1 MQGGYMYIKGTDIE
15 VGVTRVSY
23 DPLYPYAMCTL
34 RLGIKKKY
42 LKNSSL
48 KTISNRYIKIP
59 YICLSKFPS
68 IKYNRLMYDAIML
81 PSDPS
86 LEPLFR
92 HSSALREGKL
102 EDAPL
107 PHADLY
113 EIVPTTIEGK
123 QYYMHI
129 LKPLNPTLA
138 GIGKCRSFSIFGI
151 PELTYRMKK
160 YDSSSKIVTFDTSP
174 VRRAHVSVLRQCKTM
189 KHLGGHSYR
198 WDHSTVSLRG
208 QTLPVDWGWIA
219 GTNIHV
225 KTCIYQHEV
234 SLYKWDKKNI
244 FHWIPI
250 QEITTQQPTFGSF
263 ENNTV
268 TVFPEIYINGLPI
281 PFEARAPI
289 NHPIHQNP
297 IKFLHDEQC
306 AYPHQEYSRDEQR
319 KHAVIMIVLK
329 HQTWL
334 AHVKNLTLQP
344 RAEYQQYFNYRAEDK
359 QNYVADYMDRAAD
372 LKRSKVI

>member
-23 DPLYPYAMCTL
+23 DPLNPYAMCTL

-59 YICLSKFPS
+59 YVCLSKFPS

-81 PSDPS
+81 PPDPV
-86 LEPLFR
+86 LEPLFKK
-92 HSSALREGKL
+92 SSSLREGKL

-107 PHADLY
+107 PHANLY
-113 EIVPTTIEGK
+113 EIVPTNIDGK

-189 KHLGGHSYR
+189 KHLGGHTYR
-198 WDHSTVSLRG
+198 WDYSTVSLKG
-208 QTLPVDWGWIA
+208 QSLPVDWGWIA
-219 GTNIHV
+219 GTNIHI
-225 KTCIYQHEV
+225 KTCIHHPEA
-234 SLYKWDKKNI
+234 SLYKLDKKDI
-244 FHWIPI
+244 FHWVPI
-250 QEITTQQPTFGSF
+250 QEVTTQQPSFGTVYK
-263 ENNTV
+263 NT
-268 TVFPEIYINGLPI
+268 TIVFPEIYLNGLPI

-289 NHPIHQNP
+289 DHPIHKNP
-297 IKFLHDEQC
+297 ISFLHEEQG
-306 AYPHQEYSRDEQR
+306 AYPLQEYSKNVQKE
-319 KHAVIMIVLK
+319 HAVVQIVLK
-329 HQTWL
+329 HQTFL

-344 RAEYQQYFNYRAEDK
+344 RADYQQYLHFRTEDK

>member
-1 MQGGYMYIKGTDIE
+1 MQGSYMFIKGTDIE

-23 DPLYPYAMCTL
+23 DPLNPYAMCTL

-42 LKNSSL
+42 LKNSAL

-68 IKYNRLMYDAIML
+68 IKYNRLMYDTIMM
-81 PSDPS
+81 PTDPG
-86 LEPLFR
+86 LEPLFKR
-92 HSSALREGKL
+92 SSSLREGKL
-102 EDAPL
+102 EEAPL

-113 EIVPTTIEGK
+113 EIVKTNIDGR

-138 GIGKCRSFSIFGI
+138 GIGKCRSFCIFGI

-189 KHLGGHSYR
+189 KHLGGHTYR
-198 WDHSTVSLRG
+198 WDYSTVSLKG
-208 QTLPVDWGWIA
+208 QSLPMDWGWIA
-219 GTNIHV
+219 GTNIHI
-225 KTCIYQHEV
+225 KTCIYHPEV
-234 SLYKWDKKNI
+234 SLYKWDKKDI

-250 QEITTQQPTFGSF
+250 QEVTTQQPTFSSVQT
-263 ENNTV
+263 NIV
-268 TVFPEIYINGLPI
+268 TVFPEIYVNGLPI
-281 PFEARAPI
+281 PLEAKAPI
-289 NHPIHQNP
+289 DHPIHQNP
-297 IKFLHDEQC
+297 IKFLHEEKSK
-306 AYPHQEYSRDEQR
+306 YPDAEYPRDVQK
-319 KHAVIMIVLK
+319 KHAVITIVFQ
-329 HQTWL
+329 HRTWL

-344 RAEYQQYFNYRAEDK
+344 RADYNHCLHYRSEDR
-359 QNYVADYMDRAAD
+359 QNYVADFMDRAAD
-372 LKRSKVI
+372 LKRSKVM

>member
-1 MQGGYMYIKGTDIE
+1 MQGSYMYIKGTDIE

-23 DPLYPYAMCTL
+23 DPLNPYAMCTL

-42 LKNSSL
+42 LKHSSL
-48 KTISNRYIKIP
+48 KTISNRYIKVP

-68 IKYNRLMYDAIML
+68 IKYNRLMYDAVLL
-81 PSDPS
+81 PSDPM

-92 HSSALREGKL
+92 KSSPLREGKL

-113 EIVPTTIEGK
+113 EIVPTNIDGK

-189 KHLGGHSYR
+189 KHLGGHTYR
-198 WDHSTVSLRG
+198 WDYSTVSLKG

-219 GTNIHV
+219 GTNIHI
-225 KTCIYQHEV
+225 KTCIYHPEA
-234 SLYKWDKKNI
+234 SLYKWDNRDI

-250 QEITTQQPTFGSF
+250 QEVTTQQPTFSSVQK
-263 ENNTV
+263 NTV

-281 PFEARAPI
+281 PLEAKAPI
-289 NHPIHQNP
+289 DHPIHQNP
-297 IKFLHDEQC
+297 IRFLHEERSKYPAAEYPREEQK
-306 AYPHQEYSRDEQR
+306 D
-319 KHAVIMIVLK
+319 HAVVTIVFQ

-344 RAEYQQYFNYRAEDK
+344 RAEYEQYLHYRAEDT
-359 QNYVADYMDRAAD
+359 QNYVADFMDRAAD

>member
-1 MQGGYMYIKGTDIE
+1 MQGSYMYIKGTDIE
-15 VGVTRVSY
+15 VGIARVSY
-23 DPLYPYAMCTL
+23 DPLNPYAMCTL

-68 IKYNRLMYDAIML
+68 IKYNRLMYDAHLL

-86 LEPLFR
+86 LEPLFQK
-92 HSSALREGKL
+92 SSPLREGKY
-102 EDAPL
+102 EASPL

-113 EIVPTTIEGK
+113 EIVKTDIEGK

-138 GIGKCRSFSIFGI
+138 GVGKCRSFSIFGI

-189 KHLGGHSYR
+189 KHLGGHTYR
-198 WDHSTVSLRG
+198 WDYSSVSLKG
-208 QTLPVDWGWIA
+208 QTMPMDWGWIA
-219 GTNIHV
+219 GTNIHI
-225 KTCIYQHEV
+225 KTCIHDANV
-234 SLYKWDKKNI
+234 SLYKWDKRNI

-250 QEITTQQPTFGSF
+250 QEVTTQQPTFSSIQT
-263 ENNTV
+263 NTV
-268 TVFPEIYINGLPI
+268 TVFPEIYVNGLPI
-281 PFEARAPI
+281 PFEAKAPI
-289 NHPIHQNP
+289 DHPMHQNP
-297 IKFLHDEQC
+297 IQFLHEEKSK
-306 AYPHQEYSRDEQR
+306 YPAAEYERDVQKE
-319 KHAVIMIVLK
+319 HAVITIVFQ

-344 RAEYQQYFNYRAEDK
+344 RAEYQQYWHHRAEDR
-359 QNYVADYMDRAAD
+359 QNYIADFMDRAAD

>member
-1 MQGGYMYIKGTDIE
+1 MQGSYMYIKGTDIE

-23 DPLYPYAMCTL
+23 DPLNPYAMCTL

-48 KTISNRYIKIP
+48 KTISIRYIKIP
-59 YICLSKFPS
+59 YICLSKFPGV
-68 IKYNRLMYDAIML
+68 KYNRLMYDAHML
-81 PSDPS
+81 PTDPS
-86 LEPLFR
+86 LEPLFQK
-92 HSSALREGKL
+92 SSKLREGKL
-102 EDAPL
+102 EVTPL

-113 EIVPTTIEGK
+113 EIVKTNIEGK

-160 YDSSSKIVTFDTSP
+160 YDSSSKIVTFDTTP

-189 KHLGGHSYR
+189 KHLGGHTYR
-198 WDHSTVSLRG
+198 WDYSTVSLKG
-208 QTLPVDWGWIA
+208 QTMPMDWGWIA

-225 KTCIYQHEV
+225 KTCIYHPEA
-234 SLYKWDKKNI
+234 SLYKWDKRDI

-250 QEITTQQPTFGSF
+250 QEVTTQQPTFGCMHK
-263 ENNTV
+263 NTV
-268 TVFPEIYINGLPI
+268 IVFPEIYVNGLPI

-289 NHPIHQNP
+289 DHPIHSHP
-297 IKFLHDEQC
+297 IKFLHEQQDK
-306 AYPHQEYSRDEQR
+306 YPEAEYSRDMQR
-319 KHAVIMIVLK
+319 EHSVVTIVFK

-344 RAEYQQYFNYRAEDK
+344 HAEYKQYEYHRAEDK
-359 QNYVADYMDRAAD
+359 QNYVADFLDRASD
-372 LKRSKVI
+372 LKRSKVM

>member
-1 MQGGYMYIKGTDIE
+1 
-15 VGVTRVSY
+15 
-23 DPLYPYAMCTL
+23 
-34 RLGIKKKY
+34 
-42 LKNSSL
+42 
-48 KTISNRYIKIP
+48 
-59 YICLSKFPS
+59 
-68 IKYNRLMYDAIML
+68 
-81 PSDPS
+81 
-86 LEPLFR
+86 
-92 HSSALREGKL
+92 
-102 EDAPL
+102 
-107 PHADLY
+107 
-113 EIVPTTIEGK
+113 
-123 QYYMHI
+123 
-129 LKPLNPTLA
+129 
-138 GIGKCRSFSIFGI
+138 
-151 PELTYRMKK
+151 
-160 YDSSSKIVTFDTSP
+160 
-174 VRRAHVSVLRQCKTM
+174 M

-234 SLYKWDKKNI
+234 SLYKWDKKDI
-244 FHWIPI
+244 FHWVPI
-250 QEITTQQPTFGSF
+250 QEVTTQQPTFGSF

-289 NHPIHQNP
+289 NHPIHKNP
-297 IKFLHDEQC
+297 INFLHDEQC
-306 AYPHQEYSRDEQR
+306 AYPQQEYSRDEQR

-344 RAEYQQYFNYRAEDK
+344 RAEYQQYLHYRAEDK

>member
-1 MQGGYMYIKGTDIE
+1 MQGSYMYIKGTDIE

-23 DPLYPYAMCTL
+23 DPLNPYAMCTL

-42 LKNSSL
+42 LKHSSL

-59 YICLSKFPS
+59 FVCLSKFPS
-68 IKYNRLMYDAIML
+68 IKYNRLMYDAVML
-81 PSDPS
+81 PPDPR
-86 LEPLFR
+86 LEPLFQK
-92 HSSALREGKL
+92 SSPLSEGKY

-107 PHADLY
+107 PHTDLY
-113 EIVPTTIEGK
+113 EIVKTNIGGK
-123 QYYMHI
+123 EYYMHI

-174 VRRAHVSVLRQCKTM
+174 VRRAHVSVLRQSKTM

-198 WDHSTVSLRG
+198 WDHSSVSLKG
-208 QTLPVDWGWIA
+208 QTLPMDWGWIA
-219 GTNIHV
+219 GTNIHI
-225 KTCIYQHEV
+225 KTCIYHPEI

-250 QEITTQQPTFGSF
+250 QEVTTQQCAFGSV
-263 ENNTV
+263 EQSSV
-268 TVFPEIYINGLPI
+268 TVFKEIYVNGLPI
-281 PFEARAPI
+281 PFEAKAPI
-289 NHPIHQNP
+289 DHPIHQHP
-297 IKFLHDEQC
+297 IQFLHEQKQ
-306 AYPHQEYSRDEQR
+306 AFPLEEYSRDVQR
-319 KHAVIMIVLK
+319 QHAVVMIVFK
-329 HQTWL
+329 NHTWL

-344 RAEYQQYFNYRAEDK
+344 KAEYQHYLHHRADDK
-359 QNYVADYMDRAAD
+359 QVYVADFMDREAD
-372 LKRSKVI
+372 LKRSKVM